1 MIRRRLFSSISRVD
15 SLIGSKN
22 YADLS
27 RVICNSGLCNSQ
39 DQWNELI
46 GKVLAFVEANK
57 TDSGVAC
64 LVPSIV
70 VASAASGF
78 ELTDRHRISRLAVK
92 FFSSFS
98 PFDKIVF
105 TIGCSQTGFRTPDT
119 VEVINRFLSES
130 KDSQFRDIPERFLP
144 GILLAVSTLSIDN
157 QLAWNMLLS
166 KLEIERLSP
175 HDLTQSALA
184 IATSRSFP
192 ISTIE
197 RIIESSTRAESFTS
211 DDAICLSHSL
221 TCLEVYHRDLF
232 RSLLVRIANGPAIDS
247 DASKLLKQIVIGLFI
262 DEKADGI
269 ISSISPVVLGK
280 LDKIIDW
287 SVPEP
292 QRHHGDIAGEIQHIL
307 ATIGSSIQESGRNH
321 PIPLPSLVD
330 WNKETALSAAMDRFY
345 SSEVDSVKKIFF
357 HIDDETYVDAT
368 EGPVDPFLQV
378 KHAQITKCGFKLVWV
393 READW
398 SEWDREEKIDFITRS
413 VS

>member
-1 MIRRRLFSSISRVD
+1 MIGRRFLSSSVSRID

-22 YADLS
+22 YADLT
-27 RVICNSGLCNSQ
+27 RVICNTGLCNSQ

-46 GKVLAFVEANK
+46 GKVVALVEANK
-57 TDSGVAC
+57 ADSGVAC
-64 LVPSIV
+64 LVSSIV
-70 VASAASGF
+70 IASAASGF
-78 ELTDRHRISRLAVK
+78 ELTDRGRISKLAIK
-92 FFSSFS
+92 FFPAFS

-105 TIGCSQTGFRTPDT
+105 TIGCSQSGFRTPDT
-119 VEVINRFLSES
+119 VDVINRFLTES
-130 KDSQFRDIPERFLP
+130 KESHFQDVPERFHP
-144 GILLAVSTLSIDN
+144 GLLLAVSTLSIDN

-166 KLEIERLSP
+166 KLDIERLSP
-175 HDLTQSALA
+175 HDLTQAALA

-197 RIIESSTRAESFTS
+197 RIIESSNRADNFSP
-211 DDAICLSHSL
+211 DDAICLGHSL

-247 DASKLLKQIVIGLFI
+247 DASRLLKQIIIGLFI
-262 DEKADGI
+262 DEKAEGI

-280 LDKIIDW
+280 LDKFIDW
-287 SVPEP
+287 SVSEP

-307 ATIGSSIQESGRNH
+307 ATIGSPVQESERN
-321 PIPLPSLVD
+321 PIPLPSLAD
-330 WNKETALSAAMDRFY
+330 WSRETALSAAMDRFY
-345 SSEVDSVKKIFF
+345 ASEVDSGKIFF

-378 KHAQITKCGFKLVWV
+378 KHAQITKCGYKLVWV

-398 SEWDREEKIDFITRS
+398 TEWDREEKIDFITRS
-413 VS
+413 TS